1 MKMSHSRHPV
11 RPPAVAK
18 SSGGRL
24 GYFTRKA
31 LGNLQNNR
39 LVALITICTITL
51 ALLIISLF
59 MLIYVNMEGTID
71 QWSRKVAV
79 TVYFDTEPPPQ
90 ELALLRNRIS
100 VLPGTESVQY
110 ISREE
115 AHKIFRS
122 RLKGQES
129 LLEGVSADILP
140 SSFEIT
146 LKKEFRSTDSVN
158 LYVGRLKQVQGVGEV
173 QYGEEWVK
181 KFLTFFQFIR
191 IIGLLIAGF
200 LILAVLFIV
209 SNTIKL
215 TVLARHDELEIL
227 ALVGATPFF
236 IKAPFLIEGM
246 VQGAVGAAVA
256 VAILTAGY
264 YSMLA
269 NAVNFLAFNPADA
282 GLIFLPLSHIVALI
296 LGGVFLGFIGSLV
309 SLKKLI
315 AV

>member
-1 MKMSHSRHPV
+1 MGG
-11 RPPAVAK
+11 
-18 SSGGRL
+18 GGRL

-31 LGNLQNNR
+31 LTNLRSNR
-39 LVALITICTITL
+39 LVTLITIFTITL

-59 MLIYVNMEGTID
+59 MLFYVNMEGTID

-79 TVYFDTEPPPQ
+79 TVYFDTEPLPQ
-90 ELALLRNRIS
+90 ELQALKSRIS
-100 VLPGTESVQY
+100 ALPGTEAIQY
-110 ISREE
+110 VSREE
-115 AHKIFRS
+115 ALKIFRS

-129 LLEGVSADILP
+129 LLEGVAADILP

-146 LKKEFRSTDSVN
+146 LKKEFRSADNVN
-158 LYVGRLKQVQGVGEV
+158 LYVSRLKHVQGVGEV
-173 QYGEEWVK
+173 QYGEEWVN

-191 IIGLLIAGF
+191 VLGLMIATF
-200 LILAVLFIV
+200 LIMTVLFIV

-215 TVLARHDELEIL
+215 TVLARQDELEIL

-246 VQGAVGAAVA
+246 LQGAVGSLIA

-264 YSMLA
+264 YSLLA
-269 NAVNFLAFNPADA
+269 NAANFLSFNPADT
-282 GLIFLPLSHIVALI
+282 GLIFLPLPYIALLI
-296 LGGVFLGFIGSLV
+296 FGGVILGFIGSLV

-315 AV
+315 AI

>member
-1 MKMSHSRHPV
+1 MSRNRHSV
-11 RPPAVAK
+11 RPQAA
-18 SSGGRL
+18 SLGGGGRL

-31 LGNLQNNR
+31 MSNLRSNR
-39 LVALITICTITL
+39 LVTLITICTITL

-79 TVYFDTEPPPQ
+79 TVYFDKEPLPQ
-90 ELALLRNRIS
+90 DLSALKSKING
-100 VLPGTESVQY
+100 LPGTESVQY
-110 ISREE
+110 VSRED
-115 AHKIFRS
+115 ALNKFRS

-129 LLEGVSADILP
+129 LLEGVSSDILP
-140 SSFEIT
+140 SSLEIT
-146 LKKEFRSTDSVN
+146 LKKEFRSSDSIN
-158 LYVGRLKQVQGVGEV
+158 LYVSRLRHVQGIGEV

-181 KFLTFFQFIR
+181 KFLTFLQFIR
-191 IIGLLIAGF
+191 VLGLMIGIF

-215 TVLARHDELEIL
+215 TVLARQDELEIL
-227 ALVGATPFF
+227 ALVGATSFF

-246 VQGAVGAAVA
+246 LQGAAGAVIAVS
-256 VAILTAGY
+256 ILTAGY

-269 NAVNFLAFNPADA
+269 NAVNFLSFNPSDA
-282 GLIFLPLSHIVALI
+282 GLSFLPLSYIAALVF
-296 LGGVFLGFIGSLV
+296 GGVILGFIGSLA

>member
-1 MKMSHSRHPV
+1 MGG
-11 RPPAVAK
+11 
-18 SSGGRL
+18 GGRL

-31 LGNLQNNR
+31 LTNLRSNR
-39 LVALITICTITL
+39 LVTLITIFTITL

-59 MLIYVNMEGTID
+59 MLFYVNMEGTID

-79 TVYFDTEPPPQ
+79 TVYFDTEPIPQ
-90 ELALLRNRIS
+90 ELSALKSRIS
-100 VLPGTESVQY
+100 ALPGTEEIKYV
-110 ISREE
+110 SREE
-115 AHKIFRS
+115 ALEIFRS

-129 LLEGVSADILP
+129 LLEGVAADILP

-146 LKKEFRSTDSVN
+146 LKKEFRSADNVN
-158 LYVGRLKQVQGVGEV
+158 LYVSRLKHVQGVGEV
-173 QYGEEWVK
+173 QYGEEWVN

-191 IIGLLIAGF
+191 VLGLMIATF
-200 LILAVLFIV
+200 LIMTVLFIV

-215 TVLARHDELEIL
+215 TVLARQDELEIL

-246 VQGAVGAAVA
+246 LQGAVGSLIA

-269 NAVNFLAFNPADA
+269 NAANFLSFNPADT
-282 GLIFLPLSHIVALI
+282 GLIFLPLPYIAL
-296 LGGVFLGFIGSLV
+296 LMFGGVILGFIGSLV

-315 AV
+315 AI

>member
-1 MKMSHSRHPV
+1 MAHSRHTV
-11 RPPAVAK
+11 RPPAASK
-18 SSGGRL
+18 SGGGLL

-31 LGNLQNNR
+31 LANLRTNR
-39 LVALITICTITL
+39 LVTLITICTITL

-71 QWSRKVAV
+71 QWSRKVTV
-79 TVYFDTEPPPQ
+79 TVYFDKEPVPQ
-90 ELALLRNRIS
+90 ELAALRNRIS
-100 VLPGTESVQY
+100 GLPGTESVQY
-110 ISREE
+110 VSRED
-115 AHKIFRS
+115 AFKIFRS

-146 LKKEFRSTDSVN
+146 LKKEFRSTDNVN
-158 LYVGRLKQVQGVGEV
+158 LYVSRLKHVQGVGEV
-173 QYGEEWVK
+173 QYGEEWVR

-191 IIGLLIAGF
+191 VLGLMIAGF

-215 TVLARHDELEIL
+215 TVLARQDELEIL

-246 VQGAVGAAVA
+246 LQGAVGALVA
-256 VAILTAGY
+256 VSILTAGY
-264 YSMLA
+264 YSILA
-269 NAVNFLAFNPADA
+269 NAVNFLSFSPADV
-282 GLIFLPLSHIVALI
+282 GLIFLPLPYIAVLVF
-296 LGGVFLGFIGSLV
+296 GGVVLGFIGSLV

>member
-1 MKMSHSRHPV
+1 MGG
-11 RPPAVAK
+11 
-18 SSGGRL
+18 GGRL
-24 GYFTRKA
+24 RYFTRKA
-31 LGNLQNNR
+31 VSNLLANR
-39 LVALITICTITL
+39 LVTVITICTITL

-59 MLIYVNMEGTID
+59 LLIYVNMEGTFE
-71 QWSRKVAV
+71 QWSRKVVV
-79 TVYFDTEPPPQ
+79 TVYFDKDLLPQ
-90 ELALLRNRIS
+90 DLTVLKNRING
-100 VLPGTESVQY
+100 LPGTESVQY
-110 ISREE
+110 VSREE
-115 AHKIFRS
+115 ALKKFRS

-140 SSFEIT
+140 SSFEIALT
-146 LKKEFRSTDSVN
+146 KEFRSSDAVN
-158 LYVGRLKQVQGVGEV
+158 LYVSRLKHVQGIGEV

-191 IIGLLIAGF
+191 VLGLMIATF
-200 LILAVLFIV
+200 LVLAVLFIV

-246 VQGAVGAAVA
+246 LQGAAGALLAVS
-256 VAILTAGY
+256 ILTAGY

-269 NAVNFLAFNPADA
+269 NAVNFLSFNPSDA
-282 GLIFLPLSHIVALI
+282 GLIFLSPTHMAALVCGGI
-296 LGGVFLGFIGSLV
+296 LLGFIGSLV

-315 AV
+315 AI

>member
-1 MKMSHSRHPV
+1 MSHSRHSV
-11 RPPAVAK
+11 RPPAASK
-18 SSGGRL
+18 SGGGQL

-31 LGNLQNNR
+31 IANLRNNR
-39 LVALITICTITL
+39 LVALITICTITV

-71 QWSRKVAV
+71 QWSSKVAV
-79 TVYFDTEPPPQ
+79 TVYFDKELLPQ
-90 ELALLRNRIS
+90 DLSALRNRING
-100 VLPGTESVQY
+100 LPGTESVKY
-110 ISREE
+110 VSREE
-115 AHKIFRS
+115 AFKIFHS

-146 LKKEFRSTDSVN
+146 LKKAYRSTDSVN
-158 LYVGRLKQVQGVGEV
+158 LYVSRLKHVQGIGEV

-191 IIGLLIAGF
+191 ILGLMIAGF
-200 LILAVLFIV
+200 LVLAVLFIV

-246 VQGAVGAAVA
+246 LQGAVGAVAAVF
-256 VAILTAGY
+256 ILTAGY

-269 NAVNFLAFNPADA
+269 NAVNFLSFNPADA
-282 GLIFLPLSHIVALI
+282 GLTFLPPAYLAALVF
-296 LGGVFLGFIGSLV
+296 GGVMLGFIGSLV

-315 AV
+315 TV

>member
-1 MKMSHSRHPV
+1 V
-11 RPPAVAK
+11 RAPAASK

-31 LGNLQNNR
+31 VVNLRNNR
-39 LVALITICTITL
+39 LVTLITICTITL

-71 QWSRKVAV
+71 QWSRKVTV

-90 ELALLRNRIS
+90 ELAALKNRVN

-110 ISREE
+110 ISRDE
-115 AHKIFRS
+115 AYKIFRS

-140 SSFEIT
+140 SSFEII

-158 LYVGRLKQVQGVGEV
+158 LYVSRLKQVQGVGEV

-181 KFLTFFQFIR
+181 KFLSFFQFIR

-246 VQGAVGAAVA
+246 LQGAVGAVVA
-256 VAILTAGY
+256 VSILTAGY

-269 NAVNFLAFNPADA
+269 NAVNFLSFNPSDA
-282 GLIFLPLSHIVALI
+282 GLVFLSLPYIAALI
-296 LGGVFLGFIGSLV
+296 FGGIILGFIGSLV

>member
-1 MKMSHSRHPV
+1 MGG
-11 RPPAVAK
+11 
-18 SSGGRL
+18 GGRL

-31 LGNLQNNR
+31 LANLRSNR
-39 LVALITICTITL
+39 LVTLITICTITL

-59 MLIYVNMEGTID
+59 MLIYVNMEGTIE

-79 TVYFDTEPPPQ
+79 TVYFDKEPLPQ
-90 ELALLRNRIS
+90 ELSALKNRIS
-100 VLPGTESVQY
+100 GLPGTESVQY
-110 ISREE
+110 VSREE
-115 AHKIFRS
+115 ALKKFRS

-140 SSFEIT
+140 SSFEIS

-158 LYVGRLKQVQGVGEV
+158 LYVSRLKHVPGIGEV

-181 KFLTFFQFIR
+181 KFLSFFQFIR
-191 IIGLLIAGF
+191 ILGLMIAGF

-246 VQGAVGAAVA
+246 LQGAVGAIIAVS
-256 VAILTAGY
+256 ILTAGY

-269 NAVNFLAFNPADA
+269 NAVNFLSFNPSDA
-282 GLIFLPLSHIVALI
+282 GLTFLSLPYIAALI
-296 LGGVFLGFIGSLV
+296 FGGIILGFIGSLV

>member
-1 MKMSHSRHPV
+1 MGGS
-11 RPPAVAK
+11 
-18 SSGGRL
+18 GRL

-31 LGNLQNNR
+31 LANLRSNR
-39 LVALITICTITL
+39 LVTLITIFTITL

-59 MLIYVNMEGTID
+59 MLFYVNMEGTID
-71 QWSRKVAV
+71 QWSRKVTV

-90 ELALLRNRIS
+90 ELSALKSRIS
-100 VLPGTESVQY
+100 ALPGTEAIQY
-110 ISREE
+110 VSREE
-115 AHKIFRS
+115 ALKIFRS

-129 LLEGVSADILP
+129 LLEGVAADILP

-146 LKKEFRSTDSVN
+146 LKKEFRSADNVN
-158 LYVGRLKQVQGVGEV
+158 LYVSRLKHVQGVGEV
-173 QYGEEWVK
+173 QYGEEWVN

-191 IIGLLIAGF
+191 VLGLMIATF
-200 LILAVLFIV
+200 LIMTVLFIV

-215 TVLARHDELEIL
+215 TVLARQDELEIL

-246 VQGAVGAAVA
+246 LQGAAGSLIA
-256 VAILTAGY
+256 VAILTSGY

-269 NAVNFLAFNPADA
+269 NAANFLSFNPADA
-282 GLIFLPLSHIVALI
+282 GLIFLPLPYIALLI
-296 LGGVFLGFIGSLV
+296 FGGVMLGFIGSLV

-315 AV
+315 AI

>member
-1 MKMSHSRHPV
+1 MPHSRRNV
-11 RPPAVAK
+11 RPQAVSK
-18 SSGGRL
+18 SGGSRL

-31 LGNLQNNR
+31 LANLGNNR
-39 LVALITICTITL
+39 LVSLITICTITI

-59 MLIYVNMEGTID
+59 MLVYVNMEGTID
-71 QWSRKVAV
+71 RWSSKVAV
-79 TVYFDTEPPPQ
+79 TVYFDQEPLPQ
-90 ELALLRNRIS
+90 EFAVLKSRINS
-100 VLPGTESVQY
+100 LPGTESVQY
-110 ISREE
+110 VPREE
-115 AHKIFRS
+115 ALKIFRS

-146 LKKEFRSTDSVN
+146 LKKEFRSADSVN
-158 LYVGRLKQVQGVGEV
+158 LYVSRLKHVQGIGEV

-181 KFLTFFQFIR
+181 KFLTFFQFVR
-191 IIGLLIAGF
+191 ILGLMIAGF
-200 LILAVLFIV
+200 LVLAVLFIV

-246 VQGAVGAAVA
+246 LQGAVGAIIAVS
-256 VAILTAGY
+256 ILTAGY

-269 NAVNFLAFNPADA
+269 NAVNFLSFNPSDA
-282 GLIFLPLSHIVALI
+282 GLTFLPLSYIAALI
-296 LGGVFLGFIGSLV
+296 FSGVMLGFIGSLV

-315 AV
+315 TV

>member
-1 MKMSHSRHPV
+1 MSHSRHTV
-11 RPPAVAK
+11 RPPAASK

-31 LGNLQNNR
+31 LGNLRNNR
-39 LVALITICTITL
+39 LVTLITICTITL

-79 TVYFDTEPPPQ
+79 TVYFDTEPLPQ
-90 ELALLRNRIS
+90 ELAALKNRING
-100 VLPGTESVQY
+100 LPGTESVQY
-110 ISREE
+110 ISRDE
-115 AHKIFRS
+115 AYKIFRS

-146 LKKEFRSTDSVN
+146 LQKEFRSTDSVN
-158 LYVGRLKQVQGVGEV
+158 LYVSRLKQVQGVGEV

-246 VQGAVGAAVA
+246 VQGAVGALVA
-256 VAILTAGY
+256 VSILTAGY

-269 NAVNFLAFNPADA
+269 NAVNFLSFNPSAT
-282 GLIFLPLSHIVALI
+282 GLTFLPLSHIAALI
-296 LGGVFLGFIGSLV
+296 FGGVLLGFIGSLV

>member
-1 MKMSHSRHPV
+1 MGG
-11 RPPAVAK
+11 A
-18 SSGGRL
+18 GRL

-31 LGNLQNNR
+31 IINLRSNR
-39 LVALITICTITL
+39 LVSLITICTITL
-51 ALLIISLF
+51 ALLIISMF

-79 TVYFDTEPPPQ
+79 TVYFDTEPLPQ
-90 ELALLRNRIS
+90 ELAALKSRIS
-100 VLPGTESVQY
+100 VLPGTESIQY
-110 ISREE
+110 VSREE
-115 AHKIFRS
+115 ALKIFRS

-140 SSFEIT
+140 SSFEII
-146 LKKEFRSTDSVN
+146 LKKEFRSSDSVN
-158 LYVGRLKQVQGVGEV
+158 LYVSRLKHVQGIGEV

-191 IIGLLIAGF
+191 ILGLIIAAF
-200 LILAVLFIV
+200 LILAVVFIV

-215 TVLARHDELEIL
+215 TVLARQDELEIL

-236 IKAPFLIEGM
+236 IKAPFLIEG
-246 VQGAVGAAVA
+246 VLQGAIGSVLAVS
-256 VAILTAGY
+256 ILIAGY

-269 NAVNFLAFNPADA
+269 NAVNFLSFNLSDA
-282 GLIFLPLSHIVALI
+282 GLIFLPTPYIAMLI
-296 LGGVFLGFIGSLV
+296 FGGVFLGFFGSLV

-315 AV
+315 VI

>member
-1 MKMSHSRHPV
+1 MMSRQRHNV
-11 RPPAVAK
+11 RPQAA
-18 SSGGRL
+18 SLGGGGQLR
-24 GYFTRKA
+24 YFTSKA
-31 LGNLQNNR
+31 LTNLRGNR
-39 LVALITICTITL
+39 LVTLITVSTITL

-59 MLIYVNMEGTID
+59 MLIYVNLEGTID
-71 QWSRKVAV
+71 QWSKKVVV
-79 TVYFDTEPPPQ
+79 TVYFDKDPLPQ
-90 ELALLRNRIS
+90 DLAVLKSRING
-100 VLPGTESVQY
+100 LPGTETVQY
-110 ISREE
+110 VSRDE
-115 AHKIFRS
+115 AMKKFRS

-140 SSFEIT
+140 ASFEIT
-146 LKKEFRSTDSVN
+146 LKKQFRASDDVA
-158 LYVGRLKQVQGVGEV
+158 LYVNRLKHVQGVGEV

-191 IIGLLIAGF
+191 ILGLMIAIF

-246 VQGAVGAAVA
+246 LQGAVGALAA

-264 YSMLA
+264 YALLA
-269 NAVNFLAFNPADA
+269 NAVNFLSFNPADA
-282 GLIFLPLSHIVALI
+282 GLMFLPLSYLAALFT
-296 LGGVFLGFIGSLV
+296 GGVFLGFIGSLV

-315 AV
+315 AI

>member
-1 MKMSHSRHPV
+1 MGGS
-11 RPPAVAK
+11 
-18 SSGGRL
+18 GRL

-31 LGNLQNNR
+31 LANLRSNR
-39 LVALITICTITL
+39 LVTLITIFTITL

-59 MLIYVNMEGTID
+59 MLFYVNMEGTID
-71 QWSRKVAV
+71 QWSRKVTV

-90 ELALLRNRIS
+90 ELSALKSRIS
-100 VLPGTESVQY
+100 ALPGTEAIQY
-110 ISREE
+110 VSREE
-115 AHKIFRS
+115 ALKIFRS

-129 LLEGVSADILP
+129 LLEGVAADVLP
-140 SSFEIT
+140 SSFEIN
-146 LKKEFRSTDSVN
+146 LKKEFRSADNVN
-158 LYVGRLKQVQGVGEV
+158 LYVSRLKHVQGIGEV
-173 QYGEEWVK
+173 QYGEEWVN

-191 IIGLLIAGF
+191 ILGLMIATF
-200 LILAVLFIV
+200 LILTVLFIV

-215 TVLARHDELEIL
+215 TVLARQDELEIL

-246 VQGAVGAAVA
+246 LQGAAGSLIA

-269 NAVNFLAFNPADA
+269 NAANFLSFNPADA
-282 GLIFLPLSHIVALI
+282 GLIFLPLPYIALLI
-296 LGGVFLGFIGSLV
+296 FGGVMLGFIGSLV

-315 AV
+315 AI